1 MILEVKYHVITSPVR
16 G

>member
-1 MILEVKYHVITSPVR
+1 MILEVKYHVITSLVR